1 MAKVDRYSIYGL
13 KRKPTY
19 EEIIGIIDEN
29 NEKITGKLPN
39 RDATFFKSSP
49 EGSFFDGAD
58 SMEQLKEEQGRLLLR
73 QMSEVLLRQNART
86 AGKTFHTARFQ
97 QLPTTSPVIAQPSQS
112 MDVDEETLNQPTQ
125 QPSST
130 RLQQASHMNAELEQR
145 RSQAMKRRE
154 ETAMNH
160 RGEVF
165 KQSKPTL
172 AQQILNIQPPRVAPQ
187 FFPIAT
193 DTDDDMQPVKVP
205 TKRLSPNA
213 TIPASSNQAPQPMNT
228 TSQPKR
234 GTPETD
240 VEPKGKAGRPAH
252 SGASASRPK
261 IKYVD
266 LRPDAEK
273 REGDEP
279 EDRTN
284 RKKSKRTNKNK
295 EKIQKRLETKMTKEA
310 TVNVDDDDDD
320 EEDTRKGSRVR
331 KTIEK
336 PKAPSKA
343 NITIIYETLTNAKN
357 KNIITAEE
365 YKEFNDVFQEFKR
378 AKGKEKSK
386 HTAKAKSIYAH
397 LYPKLKKS
405 YDDMK

>member
-1 MAKVDRYSIYGL
+1 MATAKLENINKFSKYGL
-13 KRKPTY
+13 RRRPTY
-19 EEIIGIIDEN
+19 QEIIGLIDEN
-29 NEKITGKLPN
+29 KTLGTPLPN
-39 RDATFFKSSP
+39 RDATFFRNFN
-49 EGSFFDGAD
+49 EGSFFDGANYLEELKD
-58 SMEQLKEEQGRLLLR
+58 EQERLLLR
-73 QMSEVLLRQNART
+73 QMGELLLRKNVRT
-86 AGKTFHTARFQ
+86 AGRTFHTEKART
-97 QLPTTSPVIAQPSQS
+97 LPLTSPSIIPSP
-112 MDVDEETLNQPTQ
+112 MDVNAEGMPQPVQQPTQ
-125 QPSST
+125 APPST
-130 RLQQASHMNAELEQR
+130 RLQQASQMNAELEQR
-145 RSQAMKRRE
+145 RSQAMKRKE
-154 ETAMNH
+154 ETAINH

-165 KQSKPTL
+165 KQAKPTL
-172 AQQILNIQPPRVAPQ
+172 AEQLINIQPPRVAPQ

-193 DTDDDMQPVKVP
+193 DTDDEETKVKKVAS
-205 TKRLSPNA
+205 LFNSS
-213 TIPASSNQAPQPMNT
+213 IPASSNQAPMPVNMD
-228 TSQPKR
+228 TSSKPKR
-234 GTPETD
+234 ATPTTGLTETID
-240 VEPKGKAGRPAH
+240 KAGR
-252 SGASASRPK
+252 RK
-261 IKYVD
+261 VKYVD

-273 REGDEP
+273 REGDEIP
-279 EDRTN
+279 EETN
-284 RKKSKRTNKNK
+284 GKKSKRINKNK

-310 TVNVDDDDDD
+310 TNIDDDDDD

-357 KNIITAEE
+357 KNIITSEE